1 MGYDMK
7 KGMTRTA
14 KHKSE
19 EIKPKV
25 FQAIRADIISQHLK
39 PGQAIH
45 EDELASQYGIS
56 RTPIREILRMLE
68 HEDLVR
74 IVPHSGAVV
83 AELTANDIAE
93 VLEIRMWL
101 EPAAARSAAVK
112 ATDGQIAE
120 FKSIGRQLDV
130 ALEKLDSLLSFDA
143 DGKLHNLILIA
154 AGNRRSRRIINNL
167 MGQIHRIRFIS
178 GHKPGRIETTVREH
192 KQIVEAIIK
201 RLPEKAEEAM
211 RIHIVNT
218 RDLLLPSSEM
228 EERFENLLRDSLL
241 SHPGHS

>member
-1 MGYDMK
+1 MQ
-7 KGMTRTA
+7 
-14 KHKSE
+14 S
-19 EIKPKV
+19 
-25 FQAIRADIISQHLK
+25 IRADIISQRLK

-45 EDELASQYGIS
+45 EDELATRYGIS

-83 AELTANDIAE
+83 AELTAKDIEE
-93 VLEIRMWL
+93 VLQIRMWL
-101 EPAAARSAAVK
+101 EPAAARSAASK
-112 ATDGQIAE
+112 ATEEQIAE
-120 FKSIGRQLDV
+120 FVTIDKQFDLAIQ
-130 ALEKLDSLLSFDA
+130 KQDSVLSFEA

-154 AGNRRSRRIINNL
+154 AGNQRSRRIINNL

-192 KQIVEAIIK
+192 KEIAEAIVK

-211 RIHIVNT
+211 RVHIMNT

-228 EERFENLLRDSLL
+228 EERFEALLRNSIL
-241 SHPGHS
+241 SNPEQP